1 MQANDKKIKMENN
14 MSEDLPILK
23 DKYSSMEAPQI
34 QEQPSLPPPQLNIS
48 QPLSSS
54 GPPIQKAARHYIKR

>member
-1 MQANDKKIKMENN
+1 

-34 QEQPSLPPPQLNIS
+34 QEPPSFPPPQLNLS
-48 QPLSSS
+48 HPL
-54 GPPIQKAARHYIKR
+54 GPPIQKAVRQYVKR